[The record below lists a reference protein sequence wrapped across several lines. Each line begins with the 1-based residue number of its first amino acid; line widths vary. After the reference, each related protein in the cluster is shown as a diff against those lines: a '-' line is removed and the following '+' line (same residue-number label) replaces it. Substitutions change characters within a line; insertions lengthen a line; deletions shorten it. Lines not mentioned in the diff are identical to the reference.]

1 MGRKTSLTSVNQI
14 SEINMTPLMDLTF
27 ILLITFIITFP
38 LIEQGVPINLP
49 KGQAEDLQDPQSR
62 SISLDANGH
71 LFFDEAPI
79 AMGDLQSEMA
89 RVATEEPDATI
100 YVRAD
105 SEIKYGKVAAL
116 LKMLHDNNITRTA
129 LVMAGEEA
137 GK

>member
-49 KGQAEDLQDPQSR
+49 KGQAKDLQNPKSR
-62 SISLDANGH
+62 SISLDGKGN
-71 LFFDEAPI
+71 LYFEEAPI
-79 AMGDLQSEMA
+79 AMGDLQREMA
-89 RVATEEPDATI
+89 RVSEEEPDAVV

-116 LKMLHDNNITRTA
+116 LKMLHDNNITHTA

>member
-49 KGQAEDLQDPQSR
+49 NGQAKDLQDPQSR
-62 SISLDANGH
+62 AISLDANGN
-71 LFFDEAPI
+71 LFFDEDPI
-79 AMGDLQSEMA
+79 DMSTLQLEMA
-89 RVATEEPDATI
+89 RIGTEEPDATV

-105 SEIKYGKVAAL
+105 ADIKYGKVAAL